1 MAIVGFNFAKINVER
16 KEVQRGK
23 INISNNVAIKD
34 VESTDISLGKEKQN
48 ALKFTFEFTS
58 KFEPKIGSILL
69 GGDLI
74 YLGDVKKVKEVLD
87 GWKNDKSIPKDV
99 MTSILNTV
107 LTKCNIQALILSQDV
122 NLPPPVPLPRVQ
134 TSAEAPENKYI
145 G

>member
-74 YLGDVKKVKEVLD
+74 YLGDAKKVKEVLD

>member
-122 NLPPPVPLPRVQ
+122 NLPPPVPLPR
-134 TSAEAPENKYI
+134 
-145 G
+145 